1 MLKTPVIRACCN
13 DRHPRM
19 LFLRHPGM
27 HLLLHPRMHLLRH
40 PRRLL
45 SGALLSRV
53 SESVEYGFNHVA
65 LPIKKAVLMKTAF
78 WISYSVKSD

>member
-19 LFLRHPGM
+19 HFLRHP
-27 HLLLHPRMHLLRH
+27 RMRLSGD
-40 PRRLL
+40 LL
-45 SGALLSRV
+45 SGTTV
-53 SESVEYGFNHVA
+53 GFDAVA

-78 WISYSVKSD
+78 

>member
-1 MLKTPVIRACCN
+1 
-13 DRHPRM
+13 
-19 LFLRHPGM
+19 
-27 HLLLHPRMHLLRH
+27 MHLLRH

-45 SGALLSRV
+45 SGDLLSRV

>member
-19 LFLRHPGM
+19 LFLRHP
-27 HLLLHPRMHLLRH
+27 RMRLSGD
-40 PRRLL
+40 LL
-45 SGALLSRV
+45 SGTTV
-53 SESVEYGFNHVA
+53 GFDAVA

-78 WISYSVKSD
+78 

>member
-19 LFLRHPGM
+19 HFLRHP
-27 HLLLHPRMHLLRH
+27 RMHFLRH
-40 PRRLL
+40 PRMRLSGDLL
-45 SGALLSRV
+45 SGTTV
-53 SESVEYGFNHVA
+53 GFDAVA

>member
-19 LFLRHPGM
+19 HFLRHP
-27 HLLLHPRMHLLRH
+27 RMRLSGD
-40 PRRLL
+40 LL
-45 SGALLSRV
+45 SGTTV
-53 SESVEYGFNHVA
+53 GFDAVA